1 MRKLQE
7 EIDIE
12 DSTKL
17 KEKLDTIPNTNINP
31 ATLNQ
36 PVQEKP
42 VVQQNKQDA
51 QFNSA
56 LFDQLAMWV
65 ENINNMKR
73 RKNRIIFCLYV
84 YSIDF
89 TQYFLILFIVSFINS
104 FEIRWINVFSLL
116 FLKKVKKLIHCF
128 KFTIKIL
135 KTFIY

>member
-56 LFDQLAMWV
+56 LFDQLAM
-65 ENINNMKR
+65 
-73 RKNRIIFCLYV
+73 
-84 YSIDF
+84 
-89 TQYFLILFIVSFINS
+89 
-104 FEIRWINVFSLL
+104 
-116 FLKKVKKLIHCF
+116 
-128 KFTIKIL
+128 
-135 KTFIY
+135 